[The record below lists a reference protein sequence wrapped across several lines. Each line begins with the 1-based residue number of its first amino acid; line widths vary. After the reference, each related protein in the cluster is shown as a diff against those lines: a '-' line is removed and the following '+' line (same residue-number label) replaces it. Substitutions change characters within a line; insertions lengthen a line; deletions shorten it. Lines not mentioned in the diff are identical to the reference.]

1 MIPEKKY
8 FLFPKPHLNH
18 LLFLLYFISSLLK
31 QYIFRIIKG
40 ENKEDGE
47 KEGKEDN
54 LSIPIFKLYVYEI
67 GDFFSIIPYLMLKKK
82 TKTKNITKPN
92 DDDSKGNDFFIYND
106 IKIEQYNKTKK
117 PIIINIFIISL
128 VNFIALISTIIFYLT
143 ENKQKM
149 IVKQG
154 NLNILLVS
162 NIIFLFLLTK
172 FMLNMELYFHHYFS
186 VIIFIICLI
195 VVTAIDF
202 IAINENIKVKNN
214 YDPVNIKTDLIN
226 SALYLVIRIFV
237 VLLYSI
243 ENVLAKIMFIK
254 YYYSP
259 YLLLLMKAT
268 IKLFF
273 LIIFSIPLC
282 FIEFDYRG
290 GEKTIFIM
298 IKDIFDEKINI
309 LIYIIYLINSFFYNI
324 LNYLIIDKFSPAHTA
339 IAYIFEY
346 FAIFLINTA
355 TEDIKID
362 YKFGVRLV
370 MYILLIIASLI
381 YNEFVVINICGLANK
396 TKLFLDYKEENDLY
410 LIGELNNEIN
420 PDDLIS
426 EVNIE
431 ENNRNSVIGK
441 KDNNIELKEI

>member
-1 MIPEKKY
+1 
-8 FLFPKPHLNH
+8 
-18 LLFLLYFISSLLK
+18 
-31 QYIFRIIKG
+31 
-40 ENKEDGE
+40 
-47 KEGKEDN
+47 
-54 LSIPIFKLYVYEI
+54 
-67 GDFFSIIPYLMLKKK
+67 MLKKK

-128 VNFIALISTIIFYLT
+128 VNFLALISTIIFYLT

-172 FMLNMELYFHHYFS
+172 FMLNKELYFHHYFS

-290 GEKTIFIM
+290 GKKTIFIM

-324 LNYLIIDKFSPAHTA
+324 LNYLIIN
-339 IAYIFEY
+339 
-346 FAIFLINTA
+346 FLQHIQQ
-355 TEDIKID
+355 
-362 YKFGVRLV
+362 
-370 MYILLIIASLI
+370 
-381 YNEFVVINICGLANK
+381 
-396 TKLFLDYKEENDLY
+396 
-410 LIGELNNEIN
+410 
-420 PDDLIS
+420 
-426 EVNIE
+426 
-431 ENNRNSVIGK
+431 
-441 KDNNIELKEI
+441 